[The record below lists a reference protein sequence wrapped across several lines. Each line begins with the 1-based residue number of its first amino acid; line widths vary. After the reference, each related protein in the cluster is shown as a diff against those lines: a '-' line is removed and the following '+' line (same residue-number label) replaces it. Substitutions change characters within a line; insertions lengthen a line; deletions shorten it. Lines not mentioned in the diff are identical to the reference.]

1 MVRIPARN
9 VGVMEDT
16 TYQAPTITNLG
27 SVSELTQ
34 QGADGAKFDFSFASG
49 EPVPLAF
56 RGS

>member
-1 MVRIPARN
+1 MVRTPARN

-34 QGADGAKFDFSFASG
+34 QGANGAKIDFNFASG
-49 EPVPLAF
+49 DPIPPAF